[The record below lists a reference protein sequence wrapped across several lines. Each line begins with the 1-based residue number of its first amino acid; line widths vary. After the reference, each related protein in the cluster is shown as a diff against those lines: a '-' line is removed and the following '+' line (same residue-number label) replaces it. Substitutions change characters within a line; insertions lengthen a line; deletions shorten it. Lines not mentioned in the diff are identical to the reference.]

1 MNICLKLRILRST
14 IRKIKFHLPKLTF
27 HFMKRLYLYLYI
39 ATNFLI
45 HYNIN
50 HTIKRILLENSR
62 VQNEE
67 TTKNF
72 HFILKIYPKLHRFHN
87 SSPPF
92 TRPYRYQLFRSL
104 EKKHLQKF
112 HPPLIPSIRRNY
124 PDLDR
129 ETCARRRRG
138 GGAVFIFSL

>member
-1 MNICLKLRILRST
+1 MTKIYFEKDMNICLKVRILRST
-14 IRKIKFHLPKLTF
+14 MRKIKFHLPKLTF

-72 HFILKIYPKLHRFHN
+72 HFILKIYPKLH
-87 SSPPF
+87 SII
-92 TRPYRYQLFRSL
+92 
-104 EKKHLQKF
+104 
-112 HPPLIPSIRRNY
+112 PPLLSLDPINTNYFVLSKKNIYRNST
-124 PDLDR
+124 L
-129 ETCARRRRG
+129 
-138 GGAVFIFSL
+138 L